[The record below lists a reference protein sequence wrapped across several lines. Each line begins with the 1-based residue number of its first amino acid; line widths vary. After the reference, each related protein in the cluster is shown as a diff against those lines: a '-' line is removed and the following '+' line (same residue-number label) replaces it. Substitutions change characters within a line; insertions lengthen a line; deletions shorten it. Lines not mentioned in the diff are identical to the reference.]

1 SRLAPAPAVSLRR
14 RGVDHARPVSRHG
27 PTTCPRHRHPGRGQY
42 PRRAGQCSTGR
53 TLHAPRTVLS
63 EGKSAMSPSTLRSAL
78 AFSVLINLGVLAAL
92 GWQKLASDGLPMPS
106 GAQTTL
112 SRELQLSP
120 GQLQRW
126 HDAEAPFLALLHASG
141 ADIQKHRDELI
152 QAIFSGDVDR

>member
-1 SRLAPAPAVSLRR
+1 
-14 RGVDHARPVSRHG
+14 
-27 PTTCPRHRHPGRGQY
+27 
-42 PRRAGQCSTGR
+42 
-53 TLHAPRTVLS
+53 
-63 EGKSAMSPSTLRSAL
+63 MSPSTLRSAL

-92 GWQKLASDGLPMPS
+92 GWQKLASDGLPKPS

-152 QAIFSGDVDR
+152 QAIFSGDVDRARIDRAQASIADLQNRQQQLVIEQLLRERDILDAQQREKLAQLLMQDPIGPSGFERMHRE

>member
-1 SRLAPAPAVSLRR
+1 
-14 RGVDHARPVSRHG
+14 
-27 PTTCPRHRHPGRGQY
+27 
-42 PRRAGQCSTGR
+42 
-53 TLHAPRTVLS
+53 
-63 EGKSAMSPSTLRSAL
+63 MSPSTLRSAL

-106 GAQTTL
+106 DAQTTL

-152 QAIFSGDVDR
+152 QAIFSGDVDRARIDRAQASIADLQNRQQQLVIEQLLRERDILDAQQREKLAQLLMQDPIGPSGFERMHRE

>member
-1 SRLAPAPAVSLRR
+1 
-14 RGVDHARPVSRHG
+14 
-27 PTTCPRHRHPGRGQY
+27 
-42 PRRAGQCSTGR
+42 
-53 TLHAPRTVLS
+53 
-63 EGKSAMSPSTLRSAL
+63 MSPSTLRSAL

-152 QAIFSGDVDR
+152 QAIFSRDVDRARIDRAQASIADLQNRQQQLVIEQLLRERDILDAQQREKLAQLLMQEPIGPSGFERMHRE

>member
-1 SRLAPAPAVSLRR
+1 
-14 RGVDHARPVSRHG
+14 
-27 PTTCPRHRHPGRGQY
+27 
-42 PRRAGQCSTGR
+42 
-53 TLHAPRTVLS
+53 
-63 EGKSAMSPSTLRSAL
+63 MSPSTLRSAL

-152 QAIFSGDVDR
+152 QAIFSGDVDRARIDRAQASIADLQNRQQQLVIEQLLRERDILDAQQREKLAQLLMQEPIGPSGFERMHRE

>member
-1 SRLAPAPAVSLRR
+1 
-14 RGVDHARPVSRHG
+14 
-27 PTTCPRHRHPGRGQY
+27 
-42 PRRAGQCSTGR
+42 
-53 TLHAPRTVLS
+53 
-63 EGKSAMSPSTLRSAL
+63 MSPSTLRSAL

-152 QAIFSGDVDR
+152 QAIFSGDVDRARIDRAQASIADLQNRQQQLVIEQLLRERDILDAQQREKLAQLLMQDPIGPSGFERMHRE

>member
-1 SRLAPAPAVSLRR
+1 
-14 RGVDHARPVSRHG
+14 
-27 PTTCPRHRHPGRGQY
+27 
-42 PRRAGQCSTGR
+42 
-53 TLHAPRTVLS
+53 
-63 EGKSAMSPSTLRSAL
+63 MSPSTLRSAL

-126 HDAEAPFLALLHASG
+126 HDAEAPFLVLLHASG

-152 QAIFSGDVDR
+152 QAIFSGDVDRARIDRAQASIADLQNRQQQLVIEQLLRERDILDAQQREKLTQLLMQEPIGPSGFERMHRE